1 MISKLE
7 LKELGDAVFLG
18 DFESGSPEWHELRNE
33 DAAVGGSDIGA
44 IAGLS
49 PFESQITK
57 WAKKTKQIPDNFEP
71 SMAMRLGT
79 KLEAPILEIFA
90 EEHPDYEIFTT
101 GTWAHKEFNWQRA
114 NPDALYRKPDGTWG
128 IIEVKF
134 SRDYWSEVPQHYRA
148 QVLWYM
154 NVFAIQEAVLVALA
168 GSSYQE
174 FEVEWDTFEAT
185 SLIAAA
191 YRFRESVL
199 NNKMP
204 DWMLPWLLFAM
215 PIGVMVDRVDRR
227 YIFAGSNAIRSA
239 VIGIKALGIATGH
252 VTIYW
257 LIFSAFIIGVC
268 EVATDTTAQ
277 SLIPQILD
285 KEHYEKGNSRLQI
298 SETVIQG
305 FIGSPLSGFLY
316 ALAIWL
322 PFFINSIGYAVAT
335 LLALSIPIQYL
346 QDVRTESSAE
356 KKPHFIE
363 DIKFGI
369 AYLYNHKV
377 LRRLVL
383 TTATIGVCYSM
394 GTATMVL
401 FIIKE
406 LELAPKY
413 FGVILTIQGVGALLG
428 AIVAPKASKK
438 FGRSIMMTL
447 GITLSSVVLLLQGFA
462 PNIYIFVALATFGGF
477 AIAQWNILL
486 MATYQTVI
494 PNELYGR
501 IHGTRRTLVWG
512 MMPIG
517 SLIGGVLAHF
527 SLRLP
532 MYVGGVIASVI
543 ALASIKFFLSV
554 AGTAPAEK

>member
-1 MISKLE
+1 M
-7 LKELGDAVFLG
+7 
-18 DFESGSPEWHELRNE
+18 SPAFN
-33 DAAVGGSDIGA
+33 
-44 IAGLS
+44 
-49 PFESQITK
+49 
-57 WAKKTKQIPDNFEP
+57 
-71 SMAMRLGT
+71 RL
-79 KLEAPILEIFA
+79 
-90 EEHPDYEIFTT
+90 
-101 GTWAHKEFNWQRA
+101 W
-114 NPDALYRKPDGTWG
+114 
-128 IIEVKF
+128 
-134 SRDYWSEVPQHYRA
+134 
-148 QVLWYM
+148 
-154 NVFAIQEAVLVALA
+154 A
-168 GSSYQE
+168 GSILSNLADG
-174 FEVEWDTFEAT
+174 V
-185 SLIAAA
+185 LIAAA
-191 YRFRESVL
+191 PLLAITLTDSTVL
-199 NNKMP
+199 ISIIGAMV
-204 DWMLPWLLFAM
+204 MLPWLLFAM

-227 YIFAGSNAIRSA
+227 FILAGSNAIRSA
-239 VIGIKALGIATGH
+239 VIGILTLGIATGH

-335 LLALSIPIQYL
+335 MLALSIPIQYL
-346 QDVRTESSAE
+346 QDVRTESAAE

-369 AYLYNHKV
+369 KYLYNHKV

-383 TTATIGVCYSM
+383 TTATISVCYSM

-413 FGVILTIQGVGALLG
+413 FGVILTIQGLGALLG

-462 PNIYIFVALATFGGF
+462 PNIYIFVALATSGGF
-477 AIAQWNILL
+477 AISQWNILL

-512 MMPIG
+512 MMPVG

-543 ALASIKFFLSV
+543 ALASINFFLSV
-554 AGTAPAEK
+554 ANSAETPQ

>member
-1 MISKLE
+1 MGPAFNRL
-7 LKELGDAVFLG
+7 
-18 DFESGSPEWHELRNE
+18 
-33 DAAVGGSDIGA
+33 
-44 IAGLS
+44 
-49 PFESQITK
+49 
-57 WAKKTKQIPDNFEP
+57 WASSLVSNL
-71 SMAMRLGT
+71 A
-79 KLEAPILEIFA
+79 
-90 EEHPDYEIFTT
+90 
-101 GTWAHKEFNWQRA
+101 
-114 NPDALYRKPDGTWG
+114 DG
-128 IIEVKF
+128 
-134 SRDYWSEVPQHYRA
+134 
-148 QVLWYM
+148 VLM
-154 NVFAIQEAVLVALA
+154 
-168 GSSYQE
+168 
-174 FEVEWDTFEAT
+174 
-185 SLIAAA
+185 AAA
-191 YRFRESVL
+191 PLLAITLTDSTVLISVVGA
-199 NNKMP
+199 MV
-204 DWMLPWLLFAM
+204 MLPWLLFAM

-227 YIFAGSNAIRSA
+227 FILAGSNAIRSA
-239 VIGIKALGIATGH
+239 VIGAVALGIATGH
-252 VTIYW
+252 ITIYW
-257 LIFSAFIIGVC
+257 MIFSAFIIGVC

-285 KEHYEKGNSRLQI
+285 EEHYEKGNSRLQI

-316 ALAIWL
+316 AIAIWL

-335 LLALSIPIQYL
+335 LFALLIPIQYL
-346 QDVRTESSAE
+346 QDVRADSLNET
-356 KKPHFIE
+356 KPSYIE

-369 AYLYNHKV
+369 KYLYNQKV

-383 TTATIGVCYSM
+383 TTATIGVCYSA

-406 LELAPKY
+406 LELSPRY
-413 FGVILTIQGVGALLG
+413 FGVVLSIQGVGAVLG

-447 GITLSSVVLLLQGFA
+447 GITSSSVVLMLQGFA

-477 AIAQWNILL
+477 AISQWNILL

-494 PNELYGR
+494 PNDLYGR

-517 SLIGGVLAHF
+517 SLLGGVLAHF

-543 ALASIKFFLSV
+543 AISSIKFFMSI
-554 AGTAPAEK
+554 AGRVEATQ

>member
-1 MISKLE
+1 
-7 LKELGDAVFLG
+7 
-18 DFESGSPEWHELRNE
+18 
-33 DAAVGGSDIGA
+33 
-44 IAGLS
+44 
-49 PFESQITK
+49 
-57 WAKKTKQIPDNFEP
+57 
-71 SMAMRLGT
+71 
-79 KLEAPILEIFA
+79 
-90 EEHPDYEIFTT
+90 
-101 GTWAHKEFNWQRA
+101 
-114 NPDALYRKPDGTWG
+114 
-128 IIEVKF
+128 
-134 SRDYWSEVPQHYRA
+134 
-148 QVLWYM
+148 
-154 NVFAIQEAVLVALA
+154 
-168 GSSYQE
+168 
-174 FEVEWDTFEAT
+174 
-185 SLIAAA
+185 
-191 YRFRESVL
+191 
-199 NNKMP
+199 
-204 DWMLPWLLFAM
+204 MLPWLLFAM

-227 YIFAGSNAIRSA
+227 FILAASNAIRSA
-239 VIGIKALGIATGH
+239 VIGILALGIATGH

-285 KEHYEKGNSRLQI
+285 EEHYEKGNSRLQI

-346 QDVRTESSAE
+346 QDVRTEISKE
-356 KKPHFIE
+356 NKPGFIE

-369 AYLYNHKV
+369 KYLYNHKV

-383 TTATIGVCYSM
+383 TTATIGVCYSA

-406 LELAPKY
+406 LELEPKY
-413 FGVILTIQGVGALLG
+413 FGVILTIQGLGALLG

-447 GITLSSVVLLLQGFA
+447 GITLSSVVLLFQGFS
-462 PNIYIFVALATFGGF
+462 PNIYVFVALATLGGF

-486 MATYQTVI
+486 MATYQTII
-494 PNELYGR
+494 PNDLYGR

-517 SLIGGVLAHF
+517 SLLGGVLAHF
-527 SLRLP
+527 NLRLP

-543 ALASIKFFLSV
+543 AISSVKFFMSI
-554 AGTAPAEK
+554 AGRVEAAQ